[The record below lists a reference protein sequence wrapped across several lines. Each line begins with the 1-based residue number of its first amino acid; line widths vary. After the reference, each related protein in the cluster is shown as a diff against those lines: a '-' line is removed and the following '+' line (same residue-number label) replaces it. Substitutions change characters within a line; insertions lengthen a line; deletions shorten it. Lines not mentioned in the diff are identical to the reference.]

1 ISKSLA
7 KYNQKGEVFV
17 TDIVY
22 YLKESLR
29 SMNEQQQSNTFYPVL
44 KAHSFP
50 TTTNGEILVFD
61 EHTAET
67 RIFYAQDFGSTY
79 KLVTETDL
87 SKMEK
92 SKEELIQMAAFSLR
106 GLDYRY
112 RKDEVAG
119 NVFYF
124 VSARDGYDASKLLN
138 TSFIKTLTA
147 DFVGTTAVSIPHQD
161 VLIVAELNNDKG
173 YDVLAQLATRFFME
187 GTVPI
192 TALSFI
198 YEDDELEPMFILG
211 KKK

>member
-1 ISKSLA
+1 MKEKTIEQFIQALRNQLGDEHYHFYVDEENDVCRVVRNEGEKGVSLGISKSLA
-7 KYNQKGEVFV
+7 KFHQKGEAFV

-50 TTTNGEILVFD
+50 TTANGETLVFD

-67 RIFYAQDFGSTY
+67 RIFYAQDFGNTY
-79 KLVTETDL
+79 KLVTEPDL
-87 SKMEK
+87 KKMK
-92 SKEELIQMAAFSLR
+92 KTKEELVQMAAFSLR
-106 GLDYRY
+106 SLDYRY

-138 TSFIKTLTA
+138 RSFIKTLTA
-147 DFVGTTAVSIPHQD
+147 DFEGTAAVSIPHQD
-161 VLIVAELNNDKG
+161 VLSVAE
-173 YDVLAQLATRFFME
+173 
-187 GTVPI
+187 
-192 TALSFI
+192 
-198 YEDDELEPMFILG
+198 
-211 KKK
+211 